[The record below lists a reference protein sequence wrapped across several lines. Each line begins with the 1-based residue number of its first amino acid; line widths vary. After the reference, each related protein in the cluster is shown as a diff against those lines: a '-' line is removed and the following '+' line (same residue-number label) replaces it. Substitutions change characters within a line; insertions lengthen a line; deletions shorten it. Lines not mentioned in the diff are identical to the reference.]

1 MRAARIE
8 HQAAGTEF
16 GSLFREV
23 AGARGGRKSSPEAGA
38 RPAAHGR
45 RLFTPVEPV
54 HGESLRGLVYRACS
68 VNGLPNAWGLVQ
80 YAGVLNR
87 NRMLLAESADVDVR
101 LLAYSIGVHEA
112 EVQARRYPDIGGGHR
127 SFFGLDLHASA
138 IETRKRRFSPA
149 AFKAGSRIH
158 QAVWELR
165 DLPFCLMLGYAV
177 GHLLVSIRWR
187 RPGLDADQ
195 HSAPSLRPMR

>member
-1 MRAARIE
+1 
-8 HQAAGTEF
+8 
-16 GSLFREV
+16 
-23 AGARGGRKSSPEAGA
+23 
-38 RPAAHGR
+38 
-45 RLFTPVEPV
+45 
-54 HGESLRGLVYRACS
+54 
-68 VNGLPNAWGLVQ
+68 
-80 YAGVLNR
+80 
-87 NRMLLAESADVDVR
+87 MLLAESADVDVR